1 MYGTPTTTGPTE
13 PGRPAGGRCS
23 RCGQH
28 ADNLAALSGCAAM
41 CWPCRMDHSAA
52 RRNNHGSG
60 RGDHIDRQLRR
71 IRPRGKR
78 R

>member
-1 MYGTPTTTGPTE
+1 MYGAPTTTGPTW
-13 PGRPAGGRCS
+13 PGRCA

-28 ADNLAALSGCAAM
+28 ADNLRALSHGAPM

-52 RRNNHGSG
+52 RRNNHSSG
-60 RGDHIDRQLRR
+60 RSDHIDRQLRR